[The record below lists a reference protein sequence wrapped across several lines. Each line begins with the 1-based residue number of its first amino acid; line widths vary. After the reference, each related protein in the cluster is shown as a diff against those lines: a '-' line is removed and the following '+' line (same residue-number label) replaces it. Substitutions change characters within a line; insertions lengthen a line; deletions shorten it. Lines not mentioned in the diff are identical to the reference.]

1 MHLKHEIRI
10 YQYDLKDI
18 TRNQEQTTLVSE
30 AAIAPIDADLRAR
43 HELRGVATEVYDGTL
58 RVERFVSTST
68 AMRIKEKE

>member
-10 YQYDLKDI
+10 HQYDLKDI

-58 RVERFVSTST
+58 RVERFVSIST